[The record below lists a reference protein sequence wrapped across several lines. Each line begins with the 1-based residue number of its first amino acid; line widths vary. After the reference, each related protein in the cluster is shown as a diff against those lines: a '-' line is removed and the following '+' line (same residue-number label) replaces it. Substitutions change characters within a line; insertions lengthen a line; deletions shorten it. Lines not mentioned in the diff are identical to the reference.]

1 MFERISGLT
10 VNPTN
15 PASPSYIV
23 EHEHNEVFPRLGR
36 PPSTNYFRYTVIGRG
51 KFPFD
56 MLRLDGAF
64 PADTSSALELGHD
77 DLREIVLNV
86 NTPNA
91 MFLPC
96 FDRWR
101 SFGWVVK
108 SDAS

>member
-1 MFERISGLT
+1 MFERIPHLPVT
-10 VNPTN
+10 DRPN
-15 PASPSYIV
+15 SPDYIV
-23 EHEHNEVFPRLGR
+23 KRDEIAPGHF
-36 PPSTNYFRYTVIGRG
+36 YFRYTVIGRG

-56 MLRLDGAF
+56 MLRTDGAF

-77 DLREIVLNV
+77 DLREITLNV

-91 MFLPC
+91 SFLPT

-108 SDAS
+108 SDA